1 MAFRALLHASLDF
14 IESPG
19 LSAGKLYALD
29 LVTRGS
35 VFFEEMFDGDGIFL
49 TNLNQKVVVGAG
61 ERNILASDVEEPDN
75 ILLAL
80 SVISV
85 GDRIPA
91 ETAGEFIDIASRT
104 TDKGVV
110 AGAADQYVVT
120 VAAEEPVIA
129 LATFET
135 IRPATAIEL
144 VILSATAKMVVAVI
158 SMENVSAVGALRHFA
173 PDRLDVPF
181 RSVLQANPFDG
192 TAGACIIGK
201 IAGYCQHVLA
211 TGNDDLQINTDTT
224 KLDLRG
230 LQRTSQQDRIGSG
243 SRCIRICVVDGVPAI
258 SAGKDIGVRTVP
270 STQKIIPATT
280 IQAITPHATIERIVT
295 GAPQD
300 RIVE

>member
-104 TDKGVV
+104 TDKGSL
-110 AGAADQYVVT
+110 
-120 VAAEEPVIA
+120 PVPPIS
-129 LATFET
+129 TSSPSPPKS
-135 IRPATAIEL
+135 RSSPSPPSRR
-144 VILSATAKMVVAVI
+144 SA
-158 SMENVSAVGALRHFA
+158 
-173 PDRLDVPF
+173 PP
-181 RSVLQANPFDG
+181 P
-192 TAGACIIGK
+192 
-201 IAGYCQHVLA
+201 
-211 TGNDDLQINTDTT
+211 
-224 KLDLRG
+224 
-230 LQRTSQQDRIGSG
+230 
-243 SRCIRICVVDGVPAI
+243 P
-258 SAGKDIGVRTVP
+258 
-270 STQKIIPATT
+270 
-280 IQAITPHATIERIVT
+280 
-295 GAPQD
+295 
-300 RIVE
+300 